1 MSTPP
6 ISQLC
11 RNCSPV
17 LDLDFLLD
25 HNPINNKGYRPY
37 ETSKIL
43 YRFEDTWPELPGFAA
58 SAESGCGLCKSI
70 RDTFVSQYPSTEY
83 KGPVTGYVSRSA
95 TSIQVEPRK
104 VSDYSVT
111 ICEGRDLNDTL
122 AYAQFLPCSD
132 DDSMPFLRPPL
143 TEVLSD
149 QTLNFAK
156 RSIDH
161 CASTCHPWEPSGS
174 TPARLLDI
182 GEYKANGRIKLIQT
196 EGLPRV
202 RYAAL
207 SYCWGNADD
216 AAYQP
221 KTNSA
226 NLSERLDGFGIDA
239 MSPVVRDAIITCDA
253 LEMRYLWVDALCILQ
268 GKADIAD
275 WEVESQKMNDIF
287 RNAYVTLCPSSSNG
301 CREGF
306 LGQRK
311 LHPGICN
318 ESQEYSIIPYDVK
331 AITPSFMFTF
341 EFTDSKWYSRAWVW
355 QEVNFSARLVIFGPT
370 FVFFRCPEI
379 LICENGATNDTAVI
393 QKGLNEYHSKRYQD
407 AQPFAFFRTCAESI
421 STMDISFESDR
432 LAAVAGV
439 AKQVSP
445 ATGSEYA
452 AGLWVDDIFKDLIF
466 ERNTRDKGGLEKY
479 VESLRDRH
487 LAIGPTW
494 SWPGHRGGVSWD
506 SNFSS
511 MNRETLELDG
521 GDWEY
526 ECEYLDI
533 TTDKVGDNLFGQVTR
548 GTLAVT
554 TKVASL
560 GEIAAH
566 CEGEDDELIK
576 NMLFTP
582 EYSSQIACGIKW
594 NWDVDVTDTP
604 RHLAEKILVIAFSTC
619 LYELR
624 SEIENLYGLMVYP
637 AEKEGEYYRIGS
649 FEAQSSADDDEEK
662 DTGYLIAQNL
672 SRVMVHALAHW
683 FGGDKTGG
691 PENRNIPDQQAVGK
705 EGALVWQKPDGK
717 RTTDASVADLKK
729 YLTSESY
736 ALFALMFYM
745 DNWDWAND
753 GKAKPFV
760 DEMIPCERLPNSKK
774 VRLG

>member
-11 RNCSPV
+11 KNCSRV
-17 LDLDFLLD
+17 LDIDFLLD

-43 YRFEDTWPELPGFAA
+43 YRFEDTWPELRGFAA
-58 SAESGCGLCKSI
+58 SAESGCGSCKLI
-70 RDTFVSQYPSTEY
+70 RDTLVSQYPSTEY
-83 KGPVTGYVSRSA
+83 KGPVTGYVSSSYHVPMTYA
-95 TSIQVEPRK
+95 
-104 VSDYSVT
+104 VS
-111 ICEGRDLNDTL
+111 
-122 AYAQFLPCSD
+122 
-132 DDSMPFLRPPL
+132 RPPL

-182 GEYKANGRIKLIQT
+182 GEYKENGCIKLKLT

-221 KTNSA
+221 NTNSA
-226 NLSERLDGFGIDA
+226 NLSERLDGFRIDA

-311 LHPGICN
+311 LHPGIRVKTPITSNAVFQN
-318 ESQEYSIIPYDVK
+318 ESREYSIIPYDVK

-379 LICENGATNDTAVI
+379 LICENGTRNDTAVI

-407 AQPFAFFRTCAESI
+407 AQPFSFFRTCVESI

-432 LAAVAGV
+432 LASVAGV
-439 AKQVSP
+439 AKQVSL

-479 VESLRDRH
+479 VELLRVRH

-511 MNRETLELDG
+511 VNRETLEFDG
-521 GDWEY
+521 GEWEY

-560 GEIAAH
+560 KEIAAQH
-566 CEGEDDELIK
+566 EGEDDELMK
-576 NMLFTP
+576 EMLFTP

-594 NWDVDVTDTP
+594 NWDVDVTKTP

-637 AEKEGEYYRIGS
+637 AEKSGEYYRIGS
-649 FEAQSSADDDEEK
+649 FEAQSSADDDEEE
-662 DTGYLIAQNL
+662 DTGYLIAQK
-672 SRVMVHALAHW
+672 W
-683 FGGDKTGG
+683 EK
-691 PENRNIPDQQAVGK
+691 K
-705 EGALVWQKPDGK
+705 EIV
-717 RTTDASVADLKK
+717 
-729 YLTSESY
+729 
-736 ALFALMFYM
+736 
-745 DNWDWAND
+745 
-753 GKAKPFV
+753 
-760 DEMIPCERLPNSKK
+760 II
-774 VRLG
+774 

>member
-1 MSTPP
+1 MF
-6 ISQLC
+6 
-11 RNCSPV
+11 R
-17 LDLDFLLD
+17 
-25 HNPINNKGYRPY
+25 R
-37 ETSKIL
+37 
-43 YRFEDTWPELPGFAA
+43 R
-58 SAESGCGLCKSI
+58 
-70 RDTFVSQYPSTEY
+70 
-83 KGPVTGYVSRSA
+83 
-95 TSIQVEPRK
+95 
-104 VSDYSVT
+104 
-111 ICEGRDLNDTL
+111 
-122 AYAQFLPCSD
+122 
-132 DDSMPFLRPPL
+132 MPFLRPSL

-156 RSIDH
+156 KSIDH

-207 SYCWGNADD
+207 SYWWGNADD

-221 KTNSA
+221 KANSA

-301 CREGF
+301 CQEGF

-311 LHPGICN
+311 LHPGIRVKTPITSNAVFQN
-318 ESQEYSIIPYDVK
+318 ESREYSIIPYGVK

-355 QEVNFSARLVIFGPT
+355 QEVNFSARLVTFGPT

-379 LICENGATNDTAVI
+379 LICENGARNDTAVI

-407 AQPFAFFRTCAESI
+407 AQPFVFFRTCAESI

-439 AKQVSP
+439 AKQ
-445 ATGSEYA
+445 A
-452 AGLWVDDIFKDLIF
+452 
-466 ERNTRDKGGLEKY
+466 
-479 VESLRDRH
+479 
-487 LAIGPTW
+487 
-494 SWPGHRGGVSWD
+494 PGHRGGVSWD

-511 MNRETLELDG
+511 VNRETLEFDG

-554 TKVASL
+554 TKVTSL
-560 GEIAAH
+560 KEVAAH
-566 CEGEDDELIK
+566 HEGDDDELMK
-576 NMLFTP
+576 EMLFTP

-604 RHLAEKILVIAFSTC
+604 RLLADKILVIAFSTC

-649 FEAQSSADDDEEK
+649 FEAQSSAGDDEEK
-662 DTGYLIAQNL
+662 DTGYLIAQK
-672 SRVMVHALAHW
+672 W
-683 FGGDKTGG
+683 
-691 PENRNIPDQQAVGK
+691 EEK
-705 EGALVWQKPDGK
+705 EIA
-717 RTTDASVADLKK
+717 
-729 YLTSESY
+729 
-736 ALFALMFYM
+736 
-745 DNWDWAND
+745 
-753 GKAKPFV
+753 
-760 DEMIPCERLPNSKK
+760 II
-774 VRLG
+774 